1 MNDDICKLLITSSLF
16 GNEYGDTF
24 NDIMFCLNND
34 DIMDIRLSLTF
45 EVIELYEDLEYS
57 YDEIVKMIDSLTFE
71 GEKLSDSEK
80 EYLKCDAKKVLDIRY
95 NKNNNL
101 KKKLKKENDKY
112 E

>member
-1 MNDDICKLLITSSLF
+1 MNDDIWKLLITSSLF

-24 NDIMFCLNND
+24 NDIIFCLNND

-45 EVIELYEDLEYS
+45 EVIELYEDLGYS

-71 GEKLSDSEK
+71 GEKLSDNEK
-80 EYLKCDAKKVLDIRY
+80 EYLKSDAKKVLDIRY